1 MKCPYCSREM
11 EKGYVQSA
19 RPVIWSLNKKKL
31 LFIATE
37 ADDLTISKGYLNG
50 CFAEAYHCS
59 KCKKIIIATE
69 E

>member
-11 EKGYVQSA
+11 EKGYVPSA

>member
-1 MKCPYCSREM
+1 MKCPYCGKEM

-19 RPVIWSLNKKKL
+19 RPVIWSRNKKKL
-31 LFIATE
+31 LFTATA
-37 ADDLTISKGYLNG
+37 ADDFTISEGYLNG

-59 KCKKIIIATE
+59 KCKKIVIATE